1 MKELL
6 LSKGWIINHECHCS
20 GIHRIEFAGISFPGL
35 IVKIY
40 PGRGTWKATRKGRK
54 IGNGTSDNIEI
65 FINGLAE

>member
-20 GIHRIEFAGISFPGL
+20 GVHRIEFAGISYPGL

-40 PGRGTWKATRKGRK
+40 PKKGTWKASQRGKRLGA
-54 IGNGTSDNIEI
+54 GTSIDIET
-65 FINGLAE
+65 FLNGLVQ